1 MPEQARYGISPR
13 MRGLFVVRP
22 RVKSLGYFEDSDE
35 RERIRDL
42 LASRGIPTYWAKT
55 YRSVRG
61 MLFVCINEQFD
72 DALAVLKNPNHE
84 VAQPVD
90 VAEFERRAKTE
101 GLSSILRGAVAM
113 LSFLLC
119 IIGLLLAINFLL

>member
-1 MPEQARYGISPR
+1 M
-13 MRGLFVVRP
+13 
-22 RVKSLGYFEDSDE
+22 KSLGYFEDAEE

-42 LASRGIPTYWAKT
+42 LASRGIPTYWTRT

-72 DALAVLKNPNHE
+72 DAMAVLKNPDHE

-90 VAEFERRAKTE
+90 VAEFERRTKSD
-101 GLSSILRGAVAM
+101 GLGTILHGTVAT
-113 LSFLLC
+113 LGFLLC
-119 IIGLLLAINFLL
+119 IIGVLLAIHFLG